1 MKLKSVLL
9 AAVLATAGLAAA
21 PSASAQE
28 PFIGE
33 LRLFGNNFC
42 PRNWAKAEGQ
52 LLPISSNT
60 ALFSLLGTTYGGDGR
75 TTFALPNLTGRAPV
89 GVGTGPGL
97 STYSWGQRTGGD
109 TRTLSVAQLPSH
121 SHTMRASNNA
131 IDTHDGAGDLFGDFG
146 GFLAYGNNTSA
157 GQMNNNAVTNTGGGQ
172 SFSVQ
177 QPQIIMNWCV
187 ALYGIF
193 PSRS

>member
-1 MKLKSVLL
+1 MKLKSALL
-9 AAVLATAGLAAA
+9 AAALMGAGLATA

-28 PFIGE
+28 PFVGE

-42 PRNWAKAEGQ
+42 PRNWAMAQGQ
-52 LLPISSNT
+52 LLPIAQNT

-75 TTFALPNLTGRAPV
+75 TTFALPNFEGRTPV
-89 GVGTGPGL
+89 GVGRGPGL
-97 STYSWGQRTGGD
+97 SNYVWGQRTGAD
-109 TRTLSVAQLPSH
+109 MRVLSITQMPSH
-121 SHTMRASNNA
+121 SHTMRASNNV

-146 GFLAYGNNTSA
+146 GFLAYGSNTNG
-157 GQMNNNAVTNTGGGQ
+157 GQMNNATIANTGGGQ

-177 QPQIIMNWCV
+177 QPQIVMNWCI
-187 ALYGIF
+187 ALAGVY

>member
-1 MKLKSVLL
+1 MKLKSALI
-9 AAVLATAGLAAA
+9 AAALMSAGLATA

-60 ALFSLLGTTYGGDGR
+60 ALYSLLGTTYGGDGR
-75 TTFALPNLTGRAPV
+75 TTFALPNLTGRTPV
-89 GVGTGPGL
+89 GVGSAPGL
-97 STYSWGQRTGGD
+97 SSYSWGERNGAD
-109 TRTLSVAQLPSH
+109 TRTLSVATMPSH
-121 SHTMRASNNA
+121 NHDLRASSNP
-131 IDTHDGAGDLFGDFG
+131 IDTHDGQDDLFGDFG
-146 GFLAYGNNTSA
+146 GFLAFGNNTSG
-157 GQMNNNAVTNTGGGQ
+157 GQMNNNAVTNTGGGN

-187 ALYGIF
+187 AMFGIF
-193 PSRS
+193 PSRN